1 MPRGLTGVVPPLVT
15 PLTPEGELD
24 VPSLER
30 LVARLLDAG
39 VDGIFALGSSGEV
52 AFFEDRMRAK
62 VLEAVTAVVAG
73 AVPVIAG
80 VIDMQTRRVLEHVR
94 AAEAAGVQ
102 AVVATAPFYAITGPD
117 EIRAHFRAIG
127 AATDLPV
134 YAYDL
139 PICVHTKLAAP
150 MLVELGLEGR
160 IVGPSPVWPM
170 SIRPVTSGCIERR
183 WQATGRR
190 CGSSSPG

>member
-62 VLEAVTAVVAG
+62 VLDAVTAVVAG

-127 AATDLPV
+127 AAT
-134 YAYDL
+134 
-139 PICVHTKLAAP
+139 AP
-150 MLVELGLEGR
+150 PPPAFSA
-160 IVGPSPVWPM
+160 ITATA
-170 SIRPVTSGCIERR
+170 ISGFFIG
-183 WQATGRR
+183 A
-190 CGSSSPG
+190 

>member
-62 VLEAVTAVVAG
+62 VLDAVTAVVAG

-102 AVVATAPFYAITGPD
+102 AVVA
-117 EIRAHFRAIG
+117 
-127 AATDLPV
+127 
-134 YAYDL
+134 
-139 PICVHTKLAAP
+139 
-150 MLVELGLEGR
+150 
-160 IVGPSPVWPM
+160 
-170 SIRPVTSGCIERR
+170 
-183 WQATGRR
+183 
-190 CGSSSPG
+190 